1 MASLG
6 YEVADIVQGIW
17 LAMFGTHVVPED
29 PAGFG
34 GRRARAWT
42 GIVHISGAWEGSLAL
57 QCAEPL
63 VRRVTATTLGL
74 PEERV
79 SLDHQHQALGE
90 LARMIGETF
99 KTLLPEPCAVAK
111 VETAV
116 GPDFQ
121 LQLPDAAQVLQVV
134 LRADDQ
140 VFGVTVFQRLPQVTA
155 R

>member
-6 YEVADIVQGIW
+6 YEVADIVEGIW
-17 LAMFGTHVVPED
+17 RAMFGTDVVPED
-29 PAGFG
+29 PTGFG
-34 GRRARAWT
+34 GRRARAWA
-42 GIVHISGAWEGSLAL
+42 GIVHFSGAWEGSLAL

-79 SLDHQHQALGE
+79 SPDHQHQALGQ
-90 LARMIGETF
+90 LALMIGETF
-99 KTLLPEPCAVAK
+99 KTLLPEPCAVAQ
-111 VETAV
+111 VETVV
-116 GPDFQ
+116 GADFQ
-121 LQLPDAAQVLQVV
+121 LQVPDAAQVLQVAF
-134 LRADDQ
+134 RADDQ